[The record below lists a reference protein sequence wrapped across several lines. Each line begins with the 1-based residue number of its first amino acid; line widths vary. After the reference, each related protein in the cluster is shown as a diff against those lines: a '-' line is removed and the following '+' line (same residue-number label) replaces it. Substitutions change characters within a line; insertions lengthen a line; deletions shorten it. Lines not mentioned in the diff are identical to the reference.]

1 VARLRR
7 RAAGLVVGALV
18 LFLVGTNV
26 QAGWLFVI
34 GAFLLGAAGA
44 GVLLPGRMLRG
55 VEIARRAPEEVQQG
69 DPAAVELTVTN
80 RSRGMRASL
89 IVEDSFLEATTL
101 FVSHVAPGERL
112 ELTTARTAARRGPQG
127 AAPVILRTEAPF
139 GVAERR
145 RRIDASGV
153 ALVLPRVEPLG
164 DLPFIDRAPTLER
177 ALHTY
182 PRRGGGPEY
191 LGIREY
197 RPGDSMRHVH
207 WPSTARHG
215 SVMVREFEQ
224 EQTRRL
230 AILVD
235 TVTDT
240 GEEWTPLDAACSAAA
255 SVGLAA
261 TALGHGVRLVTAA
274 PGGEVRVLARADD
287 RELLEALATVRPSGI
302 TLGATLSGGL
312 RDTLRGIETVLLV
325 TPSWRVNAGPAL
337 AAGVR
342 ELVGEVGRV
351 AALVVDAG
359 SWGAPEA
366 AVLPPAG
373 VAELLAGLAG
383 AGADAYR
390 WARGVELASVLDAEP
405 GVPA

>member
-1 VARLRR
+1 VPRLRKR
-7 RAAGLVVGALV
+7 SAGLVVGALV
-18 LFLVGTNV
+18 LFVVGTNV

-55 VEIARRAPEEVQQG
+55 VEVARRAPASVHQG
-69 DPAAVELTVTN
+69 DAARVELAVTN

-89 IVEDSFLEATTL
+89 IVEDPFLEATTL
-101 FVSHVAPGERL
+101 FVSHVAPGERV
-112 ELTTARTAARRGPQG
+112 ELTTIRTAARRGPQG
-127 AAPVILRTEAPF
+127 TAPVILRTEAPF

-145 RRIDASGV
+145 RRIDASGS

-164 DLPFIDRAPTLER
+164 DLPFIDRAPTHER

-182 PRRGGGPEY
+182 PRRGSGPEY

-235 TVTDT
+235 TVTDA

-261 TALGHGVRLVTAA
+261 TALGHGVRLLTADT
-274 PGGEVRVLARADD
+274 GGEVRVLARTDD
-287 RELLEALATVRPSGI
+287 GELLETLARLRPSGSAMA
-302 TLGATLSGGL
+302 GVLSGGL
-312 RDTLRGIETVLLV
+312 GGTLRGIETALLV
-325 TPSWRVNAGPAL
+325 LPSWRANAGPSL
-337 AAGVR
+337 IAGVR
-342 ELVGEVGRV
+342 DLVGEVDRV
-351 AALVVDAG
+351 AAIVVDAA
-359 SWGAPEA
+359 SFGASEA
-366 AVLPPAG
+366 DAMSPADL
-373 VAELLAGLAG
+373 ADLLSGLAG
-383 AGADAYR
+383 AGAAAYR
-390 WARGVELASVLDAEP
+390 WARGTELAALLDSAVLA
-405 GVPA
+405 